1 MTKYLLKRL
10 LHGIF
15 SIVILVGIVM
25 VMIYSMLNRN
35 LVFAKDPLYTK
46 VSGNAKTAYCYQKW
60 EEIGRASCRERV

>member
-46 VSGNAKTAYCYQKW
+46 VSGNAKTAYCY
-60 EEIGRASCRERV
+60 